1 MECRAKLLLVLMA
14 LQSITTLRRH
24 TATADDT
31 LSPLFGHGLDDICS
45 KNLCGKGTCESAPLH
60 AFGFVCNCDPGWTQF
75 HIGDHL
81 RFLPCIIPKCSINLP
96 CQNESMAQASS
107 PSPTPHPDE
116 LISLL
121 DPCLYSFCGDGTCV
135 KTSTFGHRCDCK
147 EGFSN
152 LLNKSS
158 LPCYRDCS
166 VDNSCNKGA
175 VGPSPSPSPYPFVIS
190 LWDPCKFSYCGDG
203 TCVKTS
209 TFGHRCDCNEGS
221 KNLLNDNSFACY
233 KDCSIGADCAN
244 LGITLPH
251 PHLPNIFKSSGGVVP
266 NTLLW
271 TVVPVIAVAMAHAT

>member
-1 MECRAKLLLVLMA
+1 MEYRAKFVLVLMA
-14 LQSITTLRRH
+14 LQSITTLRPH
-24 TATADDT
+24 TAAADDT
-31 LSPLFGHGLDDICS
+31 LSPLFGHALG
-45 KNLCGKGTCESAPLH
+45 
-60 AFGFVCNCDPGWTQF
+60 
-75 HIGDHL
+75 
-81 RFLPCIIPKCSINLP
+81 SINSA
-96 CQNESMAQASS
+96 CQNEPMAQAAS
-107 PSPTPHPDE
+107 PSPTPHPNE

-135 KTSTFGHRCDCK
+135 KTSTFGHRCDCN

-166 VDNSCNKGA
+166 IDNSCNKDA
-175 VGPSPSPSPYPFVIS
+175 VGPSPSPSPYPSGFS
-190 LWDPCKFSYCGDG
+190 LWDHG

-251 PHLPNIFKSSGGVVP
+251 PHLPDIFKSSGGVVP

-271 TVVPVIAVAMAHAT
+271 MVVSVIAVAMAHAR